1 MTNDDKVRDEKRQ
14 YDINREAAKISA
26 LSFEKIGKYEY
37 LTSEEILPS
46 NQRQII
52 EQTKFY
58 HSKIFSIR
66 KSKQKTKKKKSV
78 WKANKSNWRASKEK
92 NRGCYYKSKLKA
104 VSFNQ

>member
-1 MTNDDKVRDEKRQ
+1 MTNDDKARDEKRQ

-58 HSKIFSIR
+58 YSKIFSIR
-66 KSKQKTKKKKSV
+66 NSKQKTNKKKIGLKSKQKHLE
-78 WKANKSNWRASKEK
+78 SKEGK
-92 NRGCYYKSKLKA
+92 K
-104 VSFNQ
+104 

>member
-1 MTNDDKVRDEKRQ
+1 MINDDKVRDEKRQ

-52 EQTKFY
+52 QQTKFY

-66 KSKQKTKKKKSV
+66 KSKQKTKKKKIGL
-78 WKANKSNWRASKEK
+78 KSKQKQLESKEGK
-92 NRGCYYKSKLKA
+92 K
-104 VSFNQ
+104 

>member
-1 MTNDDKVRDEKRQ
+1 MTNDDKARDEKRQ

-58 HSKIFSIR
+58 YSKIFSIR
-66 KSKQKTKKKKSV
+66 NSKQKTKKKKIGL
-78 WKANKSNWRASKEK
+78 KSKQKQLESKEGK
-92 NRGCYYKSKLKA
+92 K
-104 VSFNQ
+104 

>member
-66 KSKQKTKKKKSV
+66 KSKQKKKKKIGL
-78 WKANKSNWRASKEK
+78 KSKQKQLESKEGK
-92 NRGCYYKSKLKA
+92 KQRMLL
-104 VSFNQ
+104 

>member
-66 KSKQKTKKKKSV
+66 KSKQKTKKKNRYEKQT
-78 WKANKSNWRASKEK
+78 KAIGEQVRKKIEDVIINPN
-92 NRGCYYKSKLKA
+92 
-104 VSFNQ
+104 